1 MATNLSTL
9 SQISLKGLWWCR
21 KTKESEEKKRE
32 RRERRDASGMWK
44 CWNLWQTCHS
54 NISSSQHF
62 LDHVTRH
69 AVEEKSQQGQQQQSR
84 DNLDGQP
91 LVLVA
96 DQVFHG
102 FERSEEPQQAGVW
115 AAGEEI
121 RKRQHNKN
129 SDVIHATICMLVFL
143 CTKKKYK
150 SGQDVEII
158 CGIFSRTISR
168 RETYQ
173 VSTGGSSPALAW
185 SKCEQMSFLILEIF
199 NVGYVLF
206 MYFLMSNV
214 VLC

>member
-1 MATNLSTL
+1 MVTNLLTLTSTVRHL
-9 SQISLKGLWWCR
+9 LAVGGLIYIYFFFFYAQISLKGLWW
-21 KTKESEEKKRE
+21 
-32 RRERRDASGMWK
+32 RRRRGRRRRGGFQEASGMWN

-69 AVEEKSQQGQQQQSR
+69 VVEEKSQQGQQQQSR

-115 AAGEEI
+115 AAGEDI

-129 SDVIHATICMLVFL
+129 ATICMLVFL
-143 CTKKKYK
+143 CTEKKIQIWTGCRNNLQHVFRNNFKK
-150 SGQDVEII
+150 RNLPGIDRRLLVE
-158 CGIFSRTISR
+158 
-168 RETYQ
+168 
-173 VSTGGSSPALAW
+173 VSVNKCLSS
-185 SKCEQMSFLILEIF
+185 F
-199 NVGYVLF
+199 
-206 MYFLMSNV
+206 
-214 VLC
+214 